1 MDYYFLFVQGLDIVA
16 WLFILFSYYRKNT
29 NKILVF
35 QIIATSFFI
44 LHYYLLGAYSGVFIC
59 LLEEIRDY
67 LYYKTDK
74 DKYLFLGSI
83 PFVIGIGMLSYH
95 NLFDLFPIFSTLI
108 DGCSLTYGKRVVLFG
123 SIVSYSLWVIY
134 DFCVLSYTGMI
145 TDFLVVLSNIG
156 ILLYEISK
164 SLFSKKKCHKG

>member
-1 MDYYFLFVQGLDIVA
+1 MNYYFLSVQGLDIVA

-74 DKYLFLGSI
+74 DKYRQYPKI
-83 PFVIGIGMLSYH
+83 KVTI
-95 NLFDLFPIFSTLI
+95 
-108 DGCSLTYGKRVVLFG
+108 
-123 SIVSYSLWVIY
+123 
-134 DFCVLSYTGMI
+134 
-145 TDFLVVLSNIG
+145 
-156 ILLYEISK
+156 
-164 SLFSKKKCHKG
+164 

>member
-1 MDYYFLFVQGLDIVA
+1 MSGYFFIVQALDIIA

-59 LLEEIRDY
+59 LLEAIRDY
-67 LYYKTDK
+67 LYYKTNK
-74 DKYLFLGSI
+74 DKYIFLGSI
-83 PFVIGIGMLSYH
+83 PFVIGIGMFSYH
-95 NLFDLFPIFSTLI
+95 NVFDLLPILATFVDGYSLI
-108 DGCSLTYGKRVVLFG
+108 YGKKIVLFG

-134 DFCVLSYTGMI
+134 DVFVLSYTGMI
-145 TDFLVVLSNIG
+145 TDSLVVLSNIG
-156 ILLYEISK
+156 ILFYETNKIF
-164 SLFSKKKCHKG
+164 FSKKKCHKE